1 MWKNWR
7 EGERAWKKKK
17 GKIGMTQTEK
27 GKNKKRGRKVEKRG
41 TAWRWTC
48 HLCRLGN
55 CCFQPGNSSFI
66 FRVFFFVFPALY
78 CDDPGCNITAQLS
91 NICPCKQSAGQLTSS
106 TRYPEFGA
114 RQLEPWYLKE
124 AVSGTPVIHLYGGC
138 YEGKEARGPWLSV
151 CSA

>member
-1 MWKNWR
+1 MYVKELKR
-7 EGERAWKKKK
+7 RRKSLK
-17 GKIGMTQTEK
+17 GKER
-27 GKNKKRGRKVEKRG
+27 KNKKDKNWEREKQKEREKSG
-41 TAWRWTC
+41 KKREMAIDLSAVSSWQP
-48 HLCRLGN
+48 
-55 CCFQPGNSSFI
+55 QPGNSSFL
-66 FRVFFFVFPALY
+66 FFFFFFVFPALY

-106 TRYPEFGA
+106 TRYLEFGA

-138 YEGKEARGPWLSV
+138 YEGKETRGPWLSG